1 MPFGIEPASRLEF
14 RFKFLDD
21 TRKRNRDK
29 TQCMCRLRAKEK
41 ERKENTYVSAVIV
54 VIAEG
59 KVPDNP
65 ADHSDSS
72 FIFVR
77 AAMPEGIVPLKELL
91 LKEID
96 LTKNHKE
103 TSMGCTRG
111 AQFPSI
117 SMGMVTQNAQ
127 RAGPAGVVGARRR
140 ERREALA
147 ALDNNPHG
155 LYTACR
161 TCAQFQQVALNSVAR
176 TIAAAAT

>member
-96 LTKNHKE
+96 LTKNNKE
-103 TSMGCTRG
+103 TSMGCARG
-111 AQFPSI
+111 
-117 SMGMVTQNAQ
+117 
-127 RAGPAGVVGARRR
+127 
-140 ERREALA
+140 
-147 ALDNNPHG
+147 
-155 LYTACR
+155 
-161 TCAQFQQVALNSVAR
+161 AQFQQVALDSVAR